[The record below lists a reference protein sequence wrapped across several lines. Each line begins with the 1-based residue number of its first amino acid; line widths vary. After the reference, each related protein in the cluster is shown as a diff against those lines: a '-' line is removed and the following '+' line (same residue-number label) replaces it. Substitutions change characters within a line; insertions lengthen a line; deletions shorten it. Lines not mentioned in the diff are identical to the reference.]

1 MQTSSSYPSA
11 LGSRISNLFRSHRVD
26 THDAEPDNNTNML
39 SHTLKSAKADLRKRF
54 NLSKDKSWTRLNESK
69 PAVSSEGTISSKST
83 KRSLL
88 NIIFETKSGRKL
100 HKRARSDPTPQGDG
114 TDQLPELEL
123 VLQPHEDARVFSV
136 GTNQALDDVYTATV
150 TSREYYTCSSGSY
163 DTSYE
168 IDEWSIS
175 DHGTVLIRRPAGF
188 HLTRS
193 PSLMSCATH
202 HTIYEETPTTETEAD
217 GAHDNE
223 PIHPVQE
230 PSGTHNTNVGSSD
243 DNIPAGFTKPISMA
257 QVNRTLSNVIVG
269 RTKKSIILRPIK
281 ELRRMRKVVSGSSKK
296 IRKTEHDARRL
307 FLAGNDATTTATV
320 DEHHDTTRAPQSIHE
335 SHDDDHDAIDGTHVD
350 DETMSQTQPGEEP
363 FHQRSTHEF
372 DDNESIDSIQNNL
385 TQCNI
390 ILAAYQGEYNQL
402 QRTNSTHT
410 DAPTDAH
417 TDAHTDDLPDTIRG
431 DDAHTDDLPD
441 TIRGTNDVES
451 SDDKTNLN
459 DARPELEFIEFAE
472 EMAALEKYAQACNH
486 WGDPSINSTTLR
498 QGFNHHL
505 EIWNRTQSRQV
516 VNNWVQD
523 NSDRFANTNPADAPS
538 QPTNPPVEQNTT
550 AADNI
555 DRERE
560 RREELT
566 EAFNH
571 PQARHVAGVHP
582 HEAIDELSR
591 LLTSIDHRNE
601 EETRIDRDIEQ
612 TRERIDARSG
622 QLEHFYDL
630 LRQLR
635 EQNEAKAA
643 LRRQEIY
650 HKASQTLKR
659 VGAALTQVMARC
671 EEKRELYRDLL
682 YREKALV
689 DAIQDDARRLGLGN
703 HTPNELVWAVEQMVA
718 GDSLEYVEE
727 SLNSCF

>member
-1 MQTSSSYPSA
+1 MGIT
-11 LGSRISNLFRSHRVD
+11 
-26 THDAEPDNNTNML
+26 DN
-39 SHTLKSAKADLRKRF
+39 
-54 NLSKDKSWTRLNESK
+54 
-69 PAVSSEGTISSKST
+69 
-83 KRSLL
+83 
-88 NIIFETKSGRKL
+88 
-100 HKRARSDPTPQGDG
+100 
-114 TDQLPELEL
+114 
-123 VLQPHEDARVFSV
+123 
-136 GTNQALDDVYTATV
+136 
-150 TSREYYTCSSGSY
+150 
-163 DTSYE
+163 
-168 IDEWSIS
+168 
-175 DHGTVLIRRPAGF
+175 
-188 HLTRS
+188 
-193 PSLMSCATH
+193 
-202 HTIYEETPTTETEAD
+202 
-217 GAHDNE
+217 
-223 PIHPVQE
+223 
-230 PSGTHNTNVGSSD
+230 
-243 DNIPAGFTKPISMA
+243 NIPAGFTKPISMA
-257 QVNRTLSNVIVG
+257 QVNRTLSSVIVG

-320 DEHHDTTRAPQSIHE
+320 DEHHDTTRAPQSIAELHE
-335 SHDDDHDAIDGTHVD
+335 DDDDAIDGTHVD
-350 DETMSQTQPGEEP
+350 DDTMSQTQPGEEP
-363 FHQRSTHEF
+363 FHQRSTHESI
-372 DDNESIDSIQNNL
+372 DDTASIDSIQNNL
-385 TQCNI
+385 AQCNI

-402 QRTNSTHT
+402 KRTHSTHT
-410 DAPTDAH
+410 DAPTDAPTDAHTDDLPDTIRGGH
-417 TDAHTDDLPDTIRG
+417 TDAHTDDIPDTIRG

-441 TIRGTNDVES
+441 TIRGTNDAES

-459 DARPELEFIEFAE
+459 DGRPELEFIKFAE

-486 WGDPSINSTTLR
+486 WGDPSINPTTLR

-505 EIWNRTQSRQV
+505 QIMNRTQSRQV

-523 NSDRFANTNPADAPS
+523 NSDRFANTNPADATS

-550 AADNI
+550 DADNI

-571 PQARHVAGVHP
+571 PQARHVAGIHP
-582 HEAIDELSR
+582 REAVDELAR
-591 LLTSIDHRNE
+591 LVTSIDHRNE
-601 EETRIDRDIEQ
+601 EEARIDRDIEQ

-650 HKASQTLKR
+650 RKASQTLKR
-659 VGAALTQVMARC
+659 VGDALTQVMARC

-703 HTPNELVWAVEQMVA
+703 HTPNELVWAVEQLVA